1 MTKTELKKVFLE
13 KGIECSHL
21 DDVVH
26 DAASSKASDANN
38 GGLDTQL
45 EFLLSTCEWTP
56 QDILNALE
64 IK

>member
-1 MTKTELKKVFLE
+1 MTRTELKEVFLE

-38 GGLDTQL
+38 RGIDGQLD
-45 EFLLSTCEWTP
+45 FLLDTCEWTP
-56 QDILNALE
+56 QDVLNALE
-64 IK
+64 NK